1 MKKDS
6 MEFELIPQGI
16 SLKRI
21 KKRALSYARQDE
33 TNKKR
38 FRKTAIVPLAI
49 AIFVVCFGAFAV
61 THDLWGLFFKNTELL
76 EENNAVSMIGESKYA
91 GDYKITLEEAAF
103 SDSTGIIMLS
113 LERIDGG
120 ELHPYFNLSV
130 DFLSSGT
137 MMGSQSSSLS
147 EDRRKLTFCQK
158 IDYQDN
164 NIPETLTFNISAIN
178 SMPLVKNMADWPLSS
193 IYSDEYGEII
203 AEKDISGLEELYAA
217 TPGYPIAGVE
227 LLDIFA
233 AGHDGDRF
241 VLAYKTESAKMDELK
256 RTEFLWVLHDPRT
269 DSNYWENSITHLPD
283 GNDPEYIIYSYTGIS
298 EQDLDHLLP
307 VVVCV
312 LFEEPVQTDLD
323 FTLSTRSGL
332 KEAVY
337 KAGTNPINETEG
349 LTIESIKIS
358 PLGFTLTATSGEK
371 LDISSAF
378 AHKDTYC
385 LMEDG
390 TRIQVPSTSTSA
402 VSDSTHRYI
411 MEFTVDDKLLDAEK
425 VKAIYINDQLF
436 WSKQ

>member
-6 MEFELIPQGI
+6 IELEQIPQGI

-21 KKRALSYARQDE
+21 KKRVLSYARQDE
-33 TNKKR
+33 TNKKY
-38 FRKTAIVPLAI
+38 FRKTAIVPLVI

-76 EENNAVSMIGESKYA
+76 EENDAVNMIGESRYA
-91 GDYKITLEEAAF
+91 GDYKVTLEEAAF

-130 DFLSSGT
+130 DFPFSGT
-137 MMGSQSSSLS
+137 MTGSQSSSLS

-256 RTEFLWVLHDPRT
+256 RTEFLWILYDPRT
-269 DSNYWENSITHLPD
+269 DTHYWEDSITRLPD
-283 GNDPEYIIYSYTGIS
+283 ANNPEYFIYSYTGIS
-298 EQDLDHLLP
+298 EQELDHLFP
-307 VVVCV
+307 VVISV
-312 LFEEPVQTDLD
+312 LFEESVQTNID
-323 FTLSTRSGL
+323 FKVNTRSKL

-337 KAGTNPINETEG
+337 KAGFNPIDETKG
-349 LTIESIKIS
+349 LNIENIKIS
-358 PLGFTLTATSGEK
+358 PLGFTLTATSEEK
-371 LDISSAF
+371 QDISSAF

-390 TRIQVPSTSTSA
+390 TRIQVPFTSTST
-402 VSDSTHRYI
+402 VSDSTHLYI
-411 MEFTVDDKLLDAEK
+411 MEFAVDDKLLDAEK